1 MGAYK
6 IAVGRPQKR
15 IGKDWERNRLWGEP
29 ARAPLNELFSGCLVV
44 SYTPRCLVVASIHA
58 RLIVCLFVCLV
69 ERLLVCVLAWYILTY
84 VRACDLRN
92 YFLPSFHHPFL
103 PS

>member
-58 RLIVCLFVCLV
+58 RLIVCLFVCL
-69 ERLLVCVLAWYILTY
+69 
-84 VRACDLRN
+84 
-92 YFLPSFHHPFL
+92 FG
-103 PS
+103 